1 MVLTFLFLLDILVV
15 LTFLFLLDILVVLT
29 FLFLWDIL
37 VVLTFLFL
45 WDILSIDASTSA
57 SSKLKATKYEQWV
70 SFLMPTQQF
79 FSHVMARTR

>member
-1 MVLTFLFLLDILVV
+1 
-15 LTFLFLLDILVVLT
+15 
-29 FLFLWDIL
+29 
-37 VVLTFLFL
+37 L